1 MTRSVSA
8 LIISTVLLVSL
19 VSIPVS
25 AAASLSLSSNPMAS
39 EATTDQ
45 AAIYTI
51 LIENTGDEDL
61 TVSLSASQAADC
73 NGFTSTLDDTV
84 ISVNQGSTETTEL
97 TVSIN
102 DQATGDCETTVS
114 ATGAVSG
121 SIETANDDVTVTTT
135 AEGGGQYSVK
145 LDYVNPNNGRVEY
158 DGEEDDVKWTVSVE
172 NTGENDATVQ
182 LAMSSS
188 SECESDGLDATVDP
202 QQMNLDSGEKEN
214 AEVTVTLDE
223 GSSTPAGSHCFVL
236 EATVSND
243 PNTLDQ
249 ANDSAELD
257 LTIPEVKT
265 CDSNLQKASH
275 TLDPGEADTNSFTLT
290 NTGNTAW
297 TVSVYAM
304 SEGIDVSDW
313 FDFDGSTSR
322 LLSKPGE
329 GGQDTTSYDFEVSPD
344 DSVEPGTVDVYIQG
358 LAGSS
363 VGCQSLLRINLGQ
376 VHDAKITLSN
386 PTISNVDPGSTTS
399 TSMMVTNTG
408 NGQDNFALGVRDLS
422 PGWSV
427 DLSETYVTIDGRHCT
442 STNNCDRKSIQVQI
456 TVPANAKAGV
466 EFSVT
471 VYANSQGS
479 TLDEATATV
488 TVAAVHSGSIDLT
501 SDSQTGRFGQWVAFP
516 ILISNTGNIQD
527 TFALSSCDP
536 KISETCEQTKWD
548 TKFKDNQGNEVSQ
561 VTIQSEEALQV
572 FLEVLVSDN
581 INNNSESFEAR
592 IGIVGTN
599 ILLTD
604 EISVTVSNFNYSM
617 SVGFE
622 NPGENPA
629 IMPISLP
636 PGGFSSMS
644 FAVTNTGDGGA
655 DDVVI
660 SVSGMDSSVLRT
672 ISVDGQIL
680 DGNEVRVPANG
691 QITVQIDFDVMD
703 VESGTSGVIRIGVT
717 SKKNTGQAPSFVDMV
732 VDIRAIHDLNVEME
746 TSQLLTSTYPENT
759 EFTIIV
765 TNKGNTEEEVEVLT
779 SDSLRGWTVDVIGD
793 EFKLKPGKTREVIV
807 RVTPPSEMISDD
819 EYTFTVI
826 VQPKGMPVAGEPI
839 DLSVESTIGSGSISE
854 DTKTI
859 VSIGVIAVGSLS
871 VLYLFARTRAE
882 NRILSDSIQIE
893 SDQ

>member
-19 VSIPVS
+19 VSTPVS

-297 TVSVYAM
+297 TVSAYAM

-717 SKKNTGQAPSFVDMV
+717 SKKNTGQAPSFVDMA